1 MLTVT
6 GLAIREAR
14 QGPNHPDTAT
24 SLNNLA
30 GLLCDQGDLEGA
42 RRLYE
47 RTLAIREARLGADHP
62 DTVRSRENLA
72 AVVAELDKQR

>member
-24 SLNNLA
+24 SLSTRA
-30 GLLCDQGDLEGA
+30 GLLCDQGGLEGA
-42 RRLYE
+42 R
-47 RTLAIREARLGADHP
+47 TLNDHP
-62 DTVRSRENLA
+62 DTVRGRENLA
-72 AVVAELDKQR
+72 AVVAAPDKQR